1 VDPISVSTTVKLPRE
16 EVFEYLADM
25 ANHAEFT
32 DHYLVDWRLT
42 REDSY
47 GAGAGARF
55 RVKTPINGRFAW
67 GDMTFAE
74 VRPPFRIV
82 ERGRGGKFN
91 RVKMLGTYELVEDA
105 HDAQSCQVT
114 YTYESDPQVPSDRL
128 AEFFGGRSWTR
139 RQAAKAMRRLRS
151 ILEDGTRRGAKPTV
165 AGG

>member
-1 VDPISVSTTVKLPRE
+1 MRGLLDTSVFIADEPGRKLASDRLPDEAAISVVT
-16 EVFEYLADM
+16 LA
-25 ANHAEFT
+25 E
-32 DHYLVDWRLT
+32 L
-42 REDSY
+42 E
-47 GAGAGARF
+47 
-55 RVKTPINGRFAW
+55 
-67 GDMTFAE
+67 
-74 VRPPFRIV
+74 PPFRIV

-105 HDAQSCQVT
+105 HDSQSCQVT

-128 AEFFGGRSWTR
+128 AEFFGGRSGTR